1 MTEAQIQLQNAL
13 TTTFLANLAFL
24 SEYDNELY
32 HRIDELSRMI
42 EQGTYKEK
50 YALEFNMQ
58 DGDFDIY
65 DIINDKYLYNKK
77 PKKFNSD
84 LVRKVE
90 FDNKFSILNLPT
102 YFIFKQKIEGVYE
115 EDKFNLSTRLELANL
130 TLKDTLEYSNYLKA
144 YQEKKNK
151 KIKKIDKFIF
161 LGTLLGR
168 HIPKIAEKL
177 DAQMYL
183 VVERN
188 LEIFRLSLF
197 TIDYTIL
204 AKKGVVFSIM
214 DSNLDEV
221 KKIDKFFS
229 TLIFDNYLIKFSTT
243 SINIDSYIDTILTS
257 ISSLN
262 PETYDYNRQLYIHIN
277 RATKYIKNYN
287 FPMFPKIKK
296 ECNILKDTPVLYL
309 APGPSL
315 EENIEWIKLNQN
327 KFYIVTVG
335 AALKKLLDNNIRIDM
350 VISVDESDI
359 IEKIQFNDEILS
371 KLHSDTITLM
381 SNLTY
386 ENILKK
392 LKKENL
398 FLYEIFIPFY
408 SENSA
413 FNGFSVGE
421 IGLNI
426 ITKLNPKAIY
436 LLGLDLALNQKT
448 GASHSEGSNSKVLK
462 INLEDEQIRDTFSDQ
477 ISLIKIK
484 GNVKKEV
491 VTNTIFYSS
500 VKYINSILE
509 NKPKKLKIYN
519 LSSHGAYFI
528 NSIAKKAYDTK
539 LEDIEALN
547 IIKNNLYIYLKDSSK
562 SSLDKN
568 SIKFLKKEYIFVEK
582 EIKQFLE
589 NFKTTD
595 FNSFD
600 QLQEKIYEVLRKILE
615 NNHILL
621 YKLFIEYCS
630 MIFPYLLYY
639 FNDSKIKDEDKKIKK
654 VRDIFIIQLERICDD
669 FKICL
674 ERVII

>member
-65 DIINDKYLYNKK
+65 DIVNDKYLYNKK

-102 YFIFKQKIEGVYE
+102 YFIFKQKNEGVDL
-115 EDKFNLSTRLELANL
+115 EDRFNLKTRFELANL
-130 TLKDTLEYSNYLKA
+130 TLNDTLEYSNYLKA
-144 YQEKKNK
+144 YQGNK
-151 KIKKIDKFIF
+151 KKRIKKIDKFIF

-168 HIPKIAEKL
+168 HIPKIAEKI

-197 TIDYTIL
+197 TVDYTIL
-204 AKKGVVFSIM
+204 AKNGVIFSIM
-214 DSNLDEV
+214 DSHTDET
-221 KKIDKFFS
+221 KKIARFFNTS
-229 TLIFDNYLIKFSTT
+229 QFDNYLIKFSTT

-287 FPMFPKIKK
+287 FPIFPKIKK
-296 ECNILKDTPVLYL
+296 ECNILKDIPVLYL

-315 EENIEWIKLNQN
+315 EENLEWIKLNQN

-335 AALKKLLDNNIRIDM
+335 AALKKLLDNNIRVDM
-350 VISVDESDI
+350 VVSVDESDI
-359 IEKIQFNDEILS
+359 IETLQFNDEILS
-371 KLHSDTITLM
+371 KLDSKTIALM
-381 SNLTY
+381 SNLTN

-392 LKKENL
+392 LNKENL
-398 FLYEIFIPFY
+398 FLFEIFLPFY
-408 SENSA
+408 SENCA

-421 IGLNI
+421 IALNI
-426 ITKLNPKAIY
+426 ITLLNPKSIY

-448 GASHSEGSNSKVLK
+448 GASHSQGSNSAVLK
-462 INLEDEQIRDTFSDQ
+462 VNLDDEQTRDIFDDKK
-477 ISLIKIK
+477 SLIKIK
-484 GNVKKEV
+484 GNLKKEIL
-491 VTNTIFYSS
+491 TNSAFYSS
-500 VKYINSILE
+500 IKSLNFILE
-509 NKPKKLKIYN
+509 HKSKKLNIYN
-519 LSSHGAYFI
+519 LSSHGAYFTNTTPKKI
-528 NSIAKKAYDTK
+528 NDIKIEDLENIDT
-539 LEDIEALN
+539 
-547 IIKNNLYIYLKDSSK
+547 IKNNLHIYIKDNSK
-562 SSLDKN
+562 KILDKN
-568 SIKFLKKEYIFVEK
+568 SIKFLKKEHKFVEK
-582 EIKQFLE
+582 DMKQFLE
-589 NFKTTD
+589 KLRTTD
-595 FNSFD
+595 FEGFD
-600 QLQEKIYEVLRKILE
+600 KLQEEIYQLLTKILN
-615 NNHILL
+615 NNHIVF
-621 YKLFIEYCS
+621 YKLFLEYCS
-630 MIFPYLLYY
+630 MIFPYLFYY
-639 FNDSKIKDEDKKIKK
+639 FNDLKVKEEDKKVKK
-654 VRDIFIIQLERICDD
+654 VKNIFIAQTEKICND

-674 ERVII
+674 ERVI